1 MSSVKKTPLAGNH
14 IIAEWMNKNNIR
26 PFSYQQ
32 DTWQKYSQGYSG
44 LVVAPTGFGK
54 TFSVFLA
61 VIIDYLNQPEK
72 YKPGLKIL
80 WITPLR
86 SLSKDICRAM
96 QEALND
102 IGLDW
107 VAGVRNGD
115 VPAAERK
122 RQTKR
127 MPEVLVVTPESLH
140 LLFTHKKNNEYFK
153 NIACIVA
160 DEWHDL
166 LGSKR
171 GVLLEL
177 AVMYLQSIQPKV
189 QVWGLTATIG
199 NVSEALE
206 VLCGFKKKKILIK
219 AKEKKKIDIITVY
232 PDQVELL
239 PWAGHLG
246 AAMTGKVVDIILK
259 NNTTLIFT
267 NTRNQSEQWYQNI
280 LAACEDLAGQIAIH
294 HGSIDLE
301 MRHWIE
307 EQLGSGTLKAVVC
320 TSSLDLG
327 VDFKPVDAVIQIGSS
342 KGVARFLQRAG
353 RSGHTPFATS
363 VIYFVPT
370 HTLELLEAAALRDAY
385 KQNDI
390 ESRSPYVMCMD
401 VLAQFMVTLAVG
413 DGFYAEPLLQQL
425 NKCSAF
431 QFLSKAEFQW
441 ILQFITKGGSSL
453 QHYEE
458 YHKVV
463 VQQNGLHQVESR
475 RIAMLHRLNM
485 GVIVSDA
492 MMKVKFI
499 SGGYIGMVEEY
510 FITRMK
516 PHDHF
521 ILAGRTLELLK
532 IKESEVLV
540 RSGTSKKAVA
550 PSWLGGRLPLSP
562 NLSDQLRKKLGAFKN
577 ARSGELKFLKPV
589 FDHLTAISYVPGDH
603 EFLVEIVENKYGQH
617 FFFFPF
623 EGKLIHEV
631 MAVLIAY
638 RISLLMPVS
647 FTIASNDYGFELLT
661 DQRTDVQDETIHSI
675 LKAENL
681 LRDITASINASDMA
695 RRKFRDIACI
705 AGLVLQNHYAMK
717 KTFRNIQG
725 SSNLIF
731 NVYEQ
736 YEPDNLLYRQ
746 AFDEVF
752 QYQLDEARL
761 LKVFERIAQCNIVI
775 KRTTRFTPLSFPL
788 KIDSMRESLSSED
801 LATRIERIQK
811 YNQRL

>member
-1 MSSVKKTPLAGNH
+1 MKAVNAKPQPGYD
-14 IIAEWMNKNNIR
+14 IIEAWMEKNNIR
-26 PFSYQQ
+26 PFSYQEEA
-32 DTWQKYSQGYSG
+32 WKKYGRGYSG

-61 VIIDYLNQPEK
+61 VVIDFLNTPEK
-72 YKPGLKIL
+72 YKPGLKLI
-80 WITPLR
+80 WVTPLR
-86 SLSKDICRAM
+86 SLAKDIGRAM
-96 QEALND
+96 QEALQD

-107 VAGVRNGD
+107 EAGVRNGD
-115 VPAAERK
+115 VSSAEKR
-122 RQTKR
+122 RQTTR
-127 MPEVLVVTPESLH
+127 MPDVLVVTPESLH
-140 LLFTHKKNNEYFK
+140 LLFARKKNKEYFK
-153 NIACIVA
+153 NVACIVA

-177 AVMYLQSIQPKV
+177 AVLYIQSIQPQVK
-189 QVWGLTATIG
+189 VWGLTATIG
-199 NVSEALE
+199 NVNEALD
-206 VLCGFKKKKILIK
+206 VLCGFKKMKTIIK

-232 PDQVELL
+232 PDEVELL

-246 AAMTGKVVDIILK
+246 ARMTGKVVDIILK

-280 LAACEDLAGQIAIH
+280 LAECEDLAGQIAIH
-294 HGSIDLE
+294 HGSIDME

-353 RSGHTPFATS
+353 RSGHSPFATS

-370 HTLELLEAAALRDAY
+370 HTLELLEVAALRDAY

-390 ESRSPYVMCMD
+390 ESRLPYVMCFD
-401 VLAQFMVTLAVG
+401 VLVQFMVTLAVG
-413 DGFYAEPLLQQL
+413 DGFYAEKIYPQLLQTH
-425 NKCSAF
+425 AF
-431 QFLSKAEFQW
+431 QYLTKEEFQW
-441 ILQFITKGGSSL
+441 VLQFMTQGGASL

-463 VQQNGLHQVESR
+463 VQADGLHIVESK

-516 PHDHF
+516 PHDSF
-521 ILAGRTLELLK
+521 ILAGRTLELIK

-540 RSGTSKKAVA
+540 RASKSKKAVA
-550 PSWLGGRLPLSP
+550 PCWLGGRLPLSA
-562 NLSDQLRKKLGAFKN
+562 NLGNQLRKKFSATGKS
-577 ARSGELKFLKPV
+577 SGGEIKFLKPV
-589 FDHLTAISYVPGDH
+589 LDYLNEISCAPDEN
-603 EFLVEIVENKYGQH
+603 EFLVEIVQNKYGQH

-631 MAVLIAY
+631 MAVMIAY
-638 RISLLMPVS
+638 RISLLLPVS

-661 DQRTDVQDETIHSI
+661 DQPIDLQDEVIHHVLS
-675 LKAENL
+675 AENMMN
-681 LRDITASINASDMA
+681 DVNKSINASDMA
-695 RRKFRDIACI
+695 KRKFRDIACI
-705 AGLVLQNHYAMK
+705 SGLVFQNHYSLK
-717 KTFRNIQG
+717 KTFRNIQA

-736 YEPDNLLYRQ
+736 YEADNLLLRQ

-761 LKVFERIAQCNIVI
+761 MKVFDRIAQAKIIV
-775 KRTTRFTPLSFPL
+775 KRSNRFTPLSFPL

-801 LATRIERIQK
+801 LATRIERIK
-811 YNQRL
+811 KFNERS